1 MAESVESP
9 GRRRLSPPA
18 VGARPGQRRPAR
30 ASRRAGARR
39 AGTGPSGSG
48 GRAKAAAFIRRR
60 RLGPYLLLLPS
71 LIGIG
76 LVLLWPT
83 IQVGI
88 LSFQNFGLGQL
99 SGALPTQWV
108 GFSNFTNVLTDGE
121 FWLALRIT
129 VVFAAVVVSL
139 TLLVGTAVGVL
150 LHHLGRKMATFVSS
164 ATLLAWATP
173 VVSASVVF
181 YWLFSPDGGVV
192 DWSLGKLP
200 GWLGGAAHWTAF
212 NWTTSGALPAYTV
225 LTFIVPVHRGDRA
238 GRAQD
243 DPRRADRGG
252 PGGRGASAWRSFWTI
267 TYPLMRPIF
276 LVLLLSIIW
285 DFGVFTQTYL
295 ITGELGNR
303 DEYNLSLYA
312 YDKAFQMPPSYGLG
326 AALALIL
333 TVILLIITVGYVR
346 ASVRQGAISLP
357 RCRRPARHRGRGP
370 ARPARPARRGRRARA
385 RSRCRS
391 MSSSSSGGEP
401 RTGGESWPP
410 RRSARSRWWCFSCS
424 SSAAWWAGSSPGR

>member
-9 GRRRLSPPA
+9 GRRRLTPPA
-18 VGARPGQRRPAR
+18 VGARPGQRGRPGLPA
-30 ASRRAGARR
+30 RAGARR
-39 AGTGPSGSG
+39 AGIGPSGSG
-48 GRAKAAAFIRRR
+48 GRAKAAAFIRRH

-150 LHHLGRKMATFVSS
+150 L
-164 ATLLAWATP
+164 
-173 VVSASVVF
+173 
-181 YWLFSPDGGVV
+181 
-192 DWSLGKLP
+192 
-200 GWLGGAAHWTAF
+200 
-212 NWTTSGALPAYTV
+212 
-225 LTFIVPVHRGDRA
+225 
-238 GRAQD
+238 
-243 DPRRADRGG
+243 
-252 PGGRGASAWRSFWTI
+252 
-267 TYPLMRPIF
+267 
-276 LVLLLSIIW
+276 LSIIW

-333 TVILLIITVGYVR
+333 TVILLMITVGYVR
-346 ASVRQGAISLP
+346 ASVRQGAIS
-357 RCRRPARHRGRGP
+357 
-370 ARPARPARRGRRARA
+370 
-385 RSRCRS
+385 
-391 MSSSSSGGEP
+391 
-401 RTGGESWPP
+401 
-410 RRSARSRWWCFSCS
+410 
-424 SSAAWWAGSSPGR
+424 

>member
-9 GRRRLSPPA
+9 GRRRLTPPA
-18 VGARPGQRRPAR
+18 VGARPGQRGRPGLPA
-30 ASRRAGARR
+30 RAGARR
-39 AGTGPSGSG
+39 AGIGPSGSG
-48 GRAKAAAFIRRR
+48 GRAKAAAFIRRH

-99 SGALPTQWV
+99 SGAPPTQWV

-139 TLLVGTAVGVL
+139 TLLVGTAVG
-150 LHHLGRKMATFVSS
+150 
-164 ATLLAWATP
+164 
-173 VVSASVVF
+173 
-181 YWLFSPDGGVV
+181 
-192 DWSLGKLP
+192 
-200 GWLGGAAHWTAF
+200 
-212 NWTTSGALPAYTV
+212 
-225 LTFIVPVHRGDRA
+225 
-238 GRAQD
+238 
-243 DPRRADRGG
+243 
-252 PGGRGASAWRSFWTI
+252 
-267 TYPLMRPIF
+267 
-276 LVLLLSIIW
+276 VLLLSIIW

-333 TVILLIITVGYVR
+333 TVILLMITVGYVR
-346 ASVRQGAISLP
+346 ASVRQGAIS
-357 RCRRPARHRGRGP
+357 
-370 ARPARPARRGRRARA
+370 
-385 RSRCRS
+385 
-391 MSSSSSGGEP
+391 
-401 RTGGESWPP
+401 
-410 RRSARSRWWCFSCS
+410 
-424 SSAAWWAGSSPGR
+424 